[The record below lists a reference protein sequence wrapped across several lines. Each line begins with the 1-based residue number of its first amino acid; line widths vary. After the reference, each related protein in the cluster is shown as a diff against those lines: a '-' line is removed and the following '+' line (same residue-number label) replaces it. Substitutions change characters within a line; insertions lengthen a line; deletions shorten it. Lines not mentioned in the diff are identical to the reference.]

1 MERNTKLGVAGIVII
16 AVFIGAGAVIIGP
29 SLAPPD
35 VRIGFLTNDLHQ
47 LALMIAIEQ
56 GYFEDEGLQIQL
68 REFANGNLE
77 MQGFVSG
84 SIDIGYLG
92 AAPAL
97 LLHINQDIQIRI
109 LAGVNKEGSAIV
121 VAPGVTSISDLVSQ
135 RVATPAAGNVQ
146 DMLFYLAANE
156 SGYDF
161 NDFARVH
168 MSPTIM
174 IEQLELGGSE
184 GIHAFV
190 AWEPY
195 ISLSQEQG
203 VGTILNTS
211 HDFWPNHP
219 CCVIASRLD
228 YLHARP
234 DVLEKIIRIH
244 IRATDFILNNHSQA
258 VAIGQQWTGFSQTV
272 IENAM
277 SHIVYSTSLELNG
290 FRRYLQALDQ
300 TDLLPSGFSA
310 ADIDPL
316 LDYIVDPQF
325 LP

>member
-1 MERNTKLGVAGIVII
+1 MEQRTKLCLAGFIIV
-16 AVFIGAGAVIIGP
+16 VFVGAGAVIIGP
-29 SLAPPD
+29 SLSPPD

-47 LALMIAIEQ
+47 LALMIALDQ
-56 GYFEDEGLQIQL
+56 GYFEDEGLRIQL
-68 REFANGNLE
+68 YEFANGNVE
-77 MQGFVSG
+77 MSGFAGG

-109 LAGVNKEGSAIV
+109 LAGVNQEGSAIV
-121 VAPGVTSISDLVSQ
+121 VTPGVTSISDLAGQ
-135 RVATPAAGNVQ
+135 RIATPAAGNVQ
-146 DMLFYLAANE
+146 DMLFYMAANA

-161 NDFARVH
+161 GDFARVH

-174 IEQLELGGSE
+174 IEQLGLSGSD
-184 GIHAFV
+184 GINAFV

-195 ISLSQEQG
+195 IALSQEQG

-234 DVLEKIIRIH
+234 DVLEKVVRAH
-244 IRATDFILNNHSQA
+244 IRATDFILGNHSQA
-258 VAIGQQWTGFSQTV
+258 VAIAQQWTGFSQAV
-272 IENAM
+272 IEDAM
-277 SHIVYSTSLELNG
+277 SRIVYDTSLGVNG
-290 FRRYLQALDQ
+290 FRRYLQALHQ

-310 ADIDPL
+310 SEIDPL
-316 LDYIVDPQF
+316 LDYIVDTQF